1 MGRKKVE
8 NQYGVQ
14 VGDIF
19 SENRQNCNSASFYQV
34 VALHGE
40 SKVKVREIDQ
50 ICVAFDGYYKGIV
63 PLPGIWPSPRTHI
76 LTVREWQGNPCL
88 NFTDTWD
95 FHWPVL
101 DRSEIHMY
109 MVLHERDGF
118 PFYFRDYYP
127 EIAEQL
133 DLKTGSGVYAVDKPF
148 EWIDDDCRALIC
160 YPDGRE
166 VETVFRELLRSDK
179 SQEMRAFE
187 TKFRPM
193 LKEMGALQLLE
204 EQRQIMF
211 ESLKSSLNKNMKDK

>member
-14 VGDIF
+14 MGDIF
-19 SENRQNCNSASFYQV
+19 SDNKQNCNRAFFYQV

-50 ICVAFDGYYKGIV
+50 ICVAFDGYYEGIV
-63 PLPGIWPSPRTHI
+63 SVPGCWRSHRTRI
-76 LTVREWQGNPCL
+76 FTVREWQGKPCL
-88 NFTDTWD
+88 DYINRLGVCC
-95 FHWPVL
+95 PEL
-101 DRSEIHMY
+101 DRSETHMY
-109 MVLHERDGF
+109 MVLQEYGGY
-118 PFYFRDYYP
+118 PFHFRDEYP

-148 EWIDDDCRALIC
+148 EWIDDDCRALIR

-166 VETVFRELLRSDK
+166 VETVFQELMRSDK
-179 SQEMRAFE
+179 LQESRAFE
-187 TKFRPM
+187 TECRSL

-211 ESLKSSLNKNMKDK
+211 KSLKSSLYKNMKDK

>member
-19 SENRQNCNSASFYQV
+19 SENRQNCNYASFYQV
-34 VALHGE
+34 VSLHGE
-40 SKVKVREIDQ
+40 SKVEVREIDQ
-50 ICVAFDGYYKGIV
+50 ICVAFDGYYVGIV
-63 PLPGIWPSPRTHI
+63 PVPGSWKSHRTQI
-76 LTVREWQGNPCL
+76 FTVRERQGKPYL
-88 NFTDTWD
+88 D
-95 FHWPVL
+95 FINLSGACCPEL
-101 DRSEIHMY
+101 DRSETHMY
-109 MVLHERDGF
+109 MVLQENDGY
-118 PFYFRDYYP
+118 PFYFRDEYP

-148 EWIDDDCRALIC
+148 EWIDDDCRALIR

-166 VETVFRELLRSDK
+166 VETVFRKLMCSDK

>member
-19 SENRQNCNSASFYQV
+19 SENRQNCNYASFYQV
-34 VALHGE
+34 VSLHGE
-40 SKVKVREIDQ
+40 SKVEVREIDQ
-50 ICVAFDGYYKGIV
+50 ICVAFDGYYKGMV
-63 PLPGIWPSPRTHI
+63 PLPGSWPSHRTHI
-76 LTVREWQGNPCL
+76 LTVREQQGKPCL

-95 FHWPVL
+95 FHWPEL
-101 DRSEIHMY
+101 DRSETHMY
-109 MVLHERDGF
+109 MVLQENDGY
-118 PFYFRDYYP
+118 PFYFRDEYP

-148 EWIDDDCRALIC
+148 EWIDDDCRALIR

-166 VETVFRELLRSDK
+166 VETVFRELMRSDK
-179 SQEMRAFE
+179 SQEWRAFE
-187 TKFRPM
+187 TKCRPI
-193 LKEMGALQLLE
+193 LKELGALRLLE

>member
-19 SENRQNCNSASFYQV
+19 SESRQNCNYASFYQV
-34 VALHGE
+34 VALHGK

-63 PLPGIWPSPRTHI
+63 PVPGSWLSHRTHI
-76 LTVREWQGNPCL
+76 LMVQEWQGKPCL
-88 NFTDTWD
+88 NFID
-95 FHWPVL
+95 FGGFCCPEL
-101 DRSEIHMY
+101 DRSETHMY
-109 MVLHERDGF
+109 MVLNENDDY

-148 EWIDDDCRALIC
+148 EWIDDDSRALIR
-160 YPDGRE
+160 YSDGRE
-166 VETVFRELLRSDK
+166 VKTVFRELMRSDK
-179 SQEMRAFE
+179 SQKCRAFE
-187 TKFRPM
+187 AKCRPI
-193 LKEMGALQLLE
+193 LKELGALQFLE

-211 ESLKSSLNKNMKDK
+211 ESLKISLNKNMKDK

>member
-1 MGRKKVE
+1 MGRKKAE

-19 SENRQNCNSASFYQV
+19 SENRQNCNRASFYQV

-40 SKVKVREIDQ
+40 SKVKVRKIDQ

-63 PLPGIWPSPRTHI
+63 PLPGSLPSDPTHI
-76 LTVREWQGNPCL
+76 LTVREWQGKPCL
-88 NFTDTWD
+88 SFIDSSG
-95 FHWPVL
+95 FCCAEL
-101 DRSEIHMY
+101 DRSETHMY
-109 MVLHERDGF
+109 MVLHENDDY

-166 VETVFRELLRSDK
+166 VETVFRELMRSDK
-179 SQEMRAFE
+179 SQELRAFE
-187 TKFRPM
+187 TKCRPI

-211 ESLKSSLNKNMKDK
+211 ESLKSSLYKI